1 MSEENTTLYLYR
13 TGVTVTRNGAIGER
27 GKLEVG
33 SNTYHTIER
42 RGGYVTLKS
51 GTYEI
56 KMEYSPSNPDRK
68 QFRIYEHGVYN
79 NKGNLAALLI
89 HAGNYPGNVT
99 GCIAPGK
106 TSINNGVGQSTN
118 AMNEIF
124 NYLGGFAIGKTATLV
139 VSSYA
144 EETKKAQEQYIDAVK
159 AGAL

>member
-13 TGVTVTRNGAIGER
+13 TGVTVTKSGAKGER
-27 GKLEVG
+27 GTLIVG
-33 SNTYHTIER
+33 STTYHTIER

-56 KMEYSPSNPDRK
+56 KMEYSPSNPNRK
-68 QFRIYEHGVYN
+68 QFRIYDHGVYN

-89 HAGNYPGNVT
+89 HVGNYPANVT

-106 TSINNGVGQSTN
+106 TTINDGVGQSTN

-124 NYLGGFAIGKTATLV
+124 TYLGGFAIGKKATLV

-144 EETKKAQEQYIDAVK
+144 EETAKAQQQYVDAVK
-159 AGAL
+159 AGVL